1 MGRGEGGG
9 FRMGST
15 CIPEIFLILK
25 IKKWKKKK
33 FQTKISHSRGP
44 FRTNPGLQVSR
55 ARSLTETEA
64 PIQK

>member
-25 IKKWKKKK
+25 IKLKKKK
-33 FQTKISHSRGP
+33 LASQLIIVIIS
-44 FRTNPGLQVSR
+44 V
-55 ARSLTETEA
+55 
-64 PIQK
+64 